1 MIVAGIIICVILS
14 AFFSG
19 LETGLIAANQ
29 LGIYDRREKGGLGP
43 RCAYFLLR
51 KPERLLGTTLVG
63 NNIAVVTAT
72 ILFIMVLQR
81 MNLPAWSVGLGVFAL
96 TLVFLVF
103 AEVIPKSFFRNHAD
117 TISVKLAPLFVVFYV
132 LTIPISWGL
141 NLIIKLFLFI
151 LGKGRAESRM
161 PASRDDLF
169 FLIRLRS
176 MELGLPQ
183 HDQKLMAD
191 IFDFR
196 NTKAREVMIPFHEL
210 PLCRR
215 DVGMAELVAFAESNG
230 ARFIP
235 VYEQRM
241 DNITGFVDV
250 EDLLFIR
257 SNDFSDIIK
266 EAVFYPETKRIPDL
280 LLNMNRKK
288 QQVVFLSDE
297 YGVISGMITSNEII
311 ADIVGFIPGELN
323 GNVKAVTAAGKN
335 RYLVTGTADI
345 EEFTH
350 ETGINV
356 AKGSY
361 DTIGGYICEKLGEIP
376 LPGTVVEDGHIVY
389 KILESDKKRIIQI
402 EVCKKPENL

>member
-1 MIVAGIIICVILS
+1 
-14 AFFSG
+14 
-19 LETGLIAANQ
+19 
-29 LGIYDRREKGGLGP
+29 
-43 RCAYFLLR
+43 LR

-117 TISVKLAPLFVVFYV
+117 TISVKLAPLLVVYYV
-132 LTIPISWGL
+132 LTIPLSWGL

-257 SNDFSDIIK
+257 ANNFSDIIK

-323 GNVKAVTAAGKN
+323 GNVKAVTAVGKN

-389 KILESDKKRIIQI
+389 KILESDKKRIIKI

>member
-117 TISVKLAPLFVVFYV
+117 TISVKLAPLLVVFYV

>member
-117 TISVKLAPLFVVFYV
+117 TISVKLAPLLVVFYV
-132 LTIPISWGL
+132 LTIPLSWGL

-257 SNDFSDIIK
+257 SNNFSDIIK

-323 GNVKAVTAAGKN
+323 GNVKAVTAVGKN

-389 KILESDKKRIIQI
+389 KILESDKKRIIKI

>member
-1 MIVAGIIICVILS
+1 MIVAGIIICIVLS

-29 LGIYDRREKGGLGP
+29 LGIYDRREKGHLGP

-51 KPERLLGTTLVG
+51 KPERLLGTTLIG

-72 ILFIMVLQR
+72 VLFIMVLQR
-81 MNLPAWSVGLGVFAL
+81 MNLPAWGRGLGVFAL

-117 TISVKLAPLFVVFYV
+117 TVSVKLSPLLLVFYV
-132 LTIPISWGL
+132 ITIPLSAGL
-141 NLIIKLFLFI
+141 NLLIKLFLFI
-151 LGKGRAESRM
+151 LGKGRADSRI

-169 FLIRLRS
+169 LLIRLRS
-176 MELGLPQ
+176 MELGLSQ

-215 DVGMAELVAFAESNG
+215 DVSMAELVAFAQSNG

-235 VYEQRM
+235 VYERRM

-250 EDLLFIR
+250 EDLLFVR
-257 SNDFSDIIK
+257 SKNFSDIIK

-297 YGVISGMITSNEII
+297 YGVVSGMITSNEII

-323 GNVKAVTAAGKN
+323 GNVKAVTAVSKG
-335 RYLVTGTADI
+335 RYLVTGTADL

-350 ETGINV
+350 ETGISV

-376 LPGTVVEDGHIVY
+376 PPGTVIEDGHIVY
-389 KILESDKKRIIQI
+389 KIMEGDKKRIIKI
-402 EVCKKPENL
+402 EARKRPENL